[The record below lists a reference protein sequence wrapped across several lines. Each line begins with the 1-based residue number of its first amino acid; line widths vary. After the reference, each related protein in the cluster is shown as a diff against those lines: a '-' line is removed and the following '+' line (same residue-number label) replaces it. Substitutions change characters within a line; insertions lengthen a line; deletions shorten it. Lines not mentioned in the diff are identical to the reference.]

1 MVNNHVLR
9 AFRFKTDIIAIKPTN
24 LILRVYFSPFL
35 IEEQAHPFSDQS
47 YELLPVLEG
56 QPSRAAKKND
66 IYLES
71 ISYSVNAMKQYTWI
85 LPVDSNLCQK

>member
-1 MVNNHVLR
+1 MFQ

-35 IEEQAHPFSDQS
+35 IEEQAHPSSDQS

-56 QPSRAAKKND
+56 QPSRAAQKKID

-71 ISYSVNAMKQYTWI
+71 ISYSVNAMKQFTWI